1 MNTSKQINAMIVLLS
16 LLLVG
21 VGIYTIWDPIRA
33 EDESERTAE
42 VIAERAGNTFA
53 ANCRQCHGNQGEGR
67 IGPAL
72 NPEGRKAAG
81 LDDWT
86 DPAKRAQYV
95 QLVKNTLV
103 CGRIGKIMPPW
114 SQEQGGPFSD
124 EQIRQLVILI
134 TENPGN
140 GVGWEAAAHH
150 SEELNAQAPLP
161 EVTEVLKGAA
171 ITGAN
176 LPVCGQKAETA
187 PTATPTPPPVATN
200 VTVVATDNKFDL
212 AAIAVPSGQQ
222 VTLAFQNRGAATHN
236 WHVQRVQSTAGGEPQ
251 TKLLPGGQSETL
263 TFTITQTGTFTYIC
277 DVHPIDMKGTLFVQ

>member
-21 VGIYTIWDPIRA
+21 VGIYTVWDPIRA
-33 EDESERTAE
+33 EDEVERTSV
-42 VIAERAGNTFA
+42 VIAERAGNNYA
-53 ANCRQCHGNQGEGR
+53 ANCRQCHGNMGEGR

-72 NPEGRKAAG
+72 NPEARRASN

-86 DPAKRAQYV
+86 DPAKRALYA
-95 QLVKNTLV
+95 QLVKSTLV

-114 SQEQGGPFSD
+114 AQEQGGPFSD

-134 TENPGN
+134 TENPGD
-140 GVGWEAAAHH
+140 GVGWETAARH

-176 LPVCGQKAETA
+176 LPVCGQKANTS
-187 PTATPTPPPVATN
+187 PTATPTPPPVSTN
-200 VTVVATDNKFDL
+200 ITVVGTDNKFDVN
-212 AAIAVPSGQQ
+212 AIAIPAGQQ
-222 VTLAFQNRGAATHN
+222 VTLTFQNRGGALHN
-236 WHVQRVQSTAGGEPQ
+236 WHAQRAQSTAGGEPQ
-251 TKLLPGGQSETL
+251 TKLLPPGQSETI
-263 TFTITQTGTFTYIC
+263 TFTIAQTGTFTYIC
-277 DVHPIDMKGTLFVQ
+277 DVHPADMKGTLFVQ